1 MESSRKL
8 LSLTLLITGACSQ
21 VPIEAGPGPIQVL
34 LRARVGGTTGERYA
48 GPMVFADADSLVMTD
63 MRQGQR
69 VTVRSGPQVVLEVY
83 RGQKT
88 SSDAIVKSAARNALF
103 GGLVGA
109 AAVLVGVGTS
119 VALGGGSGGLGLDE
133 WLRVGA
139 VPGVMS
145 GVVGG
150 AVQGAKEGEPVWET
164 VTVLQLRQM
173 LCKCPNP
180 DPPRLEPAVRLIP
193 EG

>member
-1 MESSRKL
+1 MGSSRKI
-8 LSLTLLITGACSQ
+8 LSLTLLITGACSR
-21 VPIEAGPGPIQVL
+21 VPIEAGPSPTQVL

-48 GPMVFADADSLVMTD
+48 GPMVFADADSVVMTD

-69 VTVRSGPQVVLEVY
+69 VTIRTGPDVSLEVY
-83 RGQKT
+83 RGQK
-88 SSDAIVKSAARNALF
+88 SSPGAIVTSAARNALF

-109 AAVLVGVGTS
+109 AAVLMGVGTS
-119 VALGGGSGGLGLDE
+119 AALGGGSGGLGLDE

>member
-1 MESSRKL
+1 MESPRKI

-21 VPIEAGPGPIQVL
+21 VPIEAGPGPTQVL
-34 LRARVGGTTGERYA
+34 LRARISATTGERYA
-48 GPMVFADADSLVMTD
+48 GPMVFADADSVVMTD
-63 MRQGQR
+63 MRQGHR

-83 RGQKT
+83 RGQK
-88 SSDAIVKSAARNALF
+88 SSTGAIVKGAATNALF
-103 GGLVGA
+103 GALVGA
-109 AAVLVGVGTS
+109 AAALVGAGTS
-119 VALGGGSGGLGLDE
+119 AALGGGLGGVGLDD
-133 WLRVGA
+133 WLRAGA
-139 VPGVMS
+139 VPAAIS
-145 GVVGG
+145 GVVAG
-150 AVQGAKEGEPVWET
+150 AVTGAKEGAPVWET